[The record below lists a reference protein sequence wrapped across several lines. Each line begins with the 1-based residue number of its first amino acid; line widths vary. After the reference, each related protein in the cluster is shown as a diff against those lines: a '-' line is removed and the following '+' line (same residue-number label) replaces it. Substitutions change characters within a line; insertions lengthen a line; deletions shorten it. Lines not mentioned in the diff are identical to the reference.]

1 MPANIVSGFSR
12 RNYGQKPRYPKAAPP
27 ASAPFQFFDVVSMVF
42 AIIITLDALTG
53 ILALV
58 ALKPM
63 RKSYLAGK

>member
-1 MPANIVSGFSR
+1 M
-12 RNYGQKPRYPKAAPP
+12 AALIYAKTGSWLP
-27 ASAPFQFFDVVSMVF
+27 VF
-42 AIIITLDALTG
+42 AIIITMDALTG